1 MRSHDDRG
9 FVRRGH
15 GDSLLIAH
23 APSVA
28 RKPTYSRRRPEKSV
42 LHQVVRD
49 NLRTLYAAI
58 EQGFAAPLPRFV
70 REELEVT
77 SIAACFREASQ
88 CWRAQNAPCASSSGS
103 PAGRWRLGACHTQTP
118 LQRWHLRP
126 RSRSA
131 VSERYLRWLGESVDP
146 PTLAPARDPP
156 FFQEPGDSLAVAT
169 A

>member
-1 MRSHDDRG
+1 
-9 FVRRGH
+9 
-15 GDSLLIAH
+15 
-23 APSVA
+23 
-28 RKPTYSRRRPEKSV
+28 SV

-103 PAGRWRLGACHTQTP
+103 LARVWGSVRRVWVDEWPKP
-118 LQRWHLRP
+118 P
-126 RSRSA
+126 RISWSTCCP
-131 VSERYLRWLGESVDP
+131 SEHRRQI
-146 PTLAPARDPP
+146 T
-156 FFQEPGDSLAVAT
+156 T
-169 A
+169 T